1 MTMGQAAL
9 GYTTPPPLSLSS
21 LATLEKKLAE
31 LENLLATDPLTGLKN
46 RRGFAE
52 AFARE
57 VGRSKRFQSHGG
69 LLVVI
74 DLDNFAQ
81 IKMVYGQLAGQAC
94 LRLVGKTLAH
104 EIRPADV
111 AARFEGDEFVL
122 LLADAKRDE
131 ALSRVQTLAW
141 HLNNLSLAWN
151 GEEIP
156 ICASVGVKPYSSGD
170 RAETIFEGIG
180 SSPNPL
186 AAAPSVHSQE
196 GESLVS

>member
-9 GYTTPPPLSLSS
+9 GYTLPSLSLSP
-21 LATLEKKLAE
+21 LATLERKLAE
-31 LENLLATDPLTGLKN
+31 LENLSVSDPLTGLKN

-52 AFARE
+52 AVARE
-57 VGRSKRFQSHGG
+57 IGRSRRFQSHGG

-81 IKMVYGQLAGQAC
+81 IKTTYGHLAGQAC

-104 EIRPADV
+104 EIRQADV
-111 AARFEGDEFVL
+111 ASRFEDDEFVL

-141 HLNNLSLAWN
+141 RLNNLSLVWN

-170 RAETIFEGIG
+170 RAETIFERLGYNP
-180 SSPNPL
+180 SP
-186 AAAPSVHSQE
+186 AAAPPLHNQQ
-196 GESLVS
+196 GDSLVS

>member
-1 MTMGQAAL
+1 MMGQAAL
-9 GYTTPPPLSLSS
+9 GYTAPQPLSLTS
-21 LATLEKKLAE
+21 LAVLEKKLAE
-31 LENLLATDPLTGLKN
+31 LESLLETDPLTGLKN

-81 IKMVYGQLAGQAC
+81 IKMVYGHLAGESC

-180 SSPNPL
+180 SSQPPL
-186 AAAPSVHSQE
+186 VAAPSIYSQK

>member
-9 GYTTPPPLSLSS
+9 GYNIQPHPLSPLS
-21 LATLEKKLAE
+21 TLERKLAE
-31 LENLLATDPLTGLKN
+31 LENLLVTDPLTGLKN
-46 RRGFAE
+46 RKGFAE
-52 AFARE
+52 GFTRE
-57 VGRSKRFQSHGG
+57 LGRSRRFQSHGG

-81 IKMVYGQLAGQAC
+81 IKTTYGHLAGQAC

-104 EIRPADV
+104 EIRQADV

-141 HLNNLSLAWN
+141 HLNNLSLVWN

-156 ICASVGVKPYSSGD
+156 ICASVGVKPYSIGD
-170 RAETIFEGIG
+170 RAETIFEVLGYDP
-180 SSPNPL
+180 SL
-186 AAAPSVHSQE
+186 TAATHLHNQE
-196 GESLVS
+196 GDSLVS